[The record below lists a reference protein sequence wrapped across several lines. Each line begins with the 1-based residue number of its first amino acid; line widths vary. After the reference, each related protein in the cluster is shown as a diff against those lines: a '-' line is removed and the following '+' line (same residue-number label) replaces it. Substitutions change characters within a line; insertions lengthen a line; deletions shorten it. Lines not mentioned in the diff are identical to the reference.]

1 MQCVASVPTCGTFPG
16 LPRSLE
22 EGEKV
27 QTVPNVARPSQQR
40 KSSLSLG
47 PVLLSAL
54 LPFKS
59 WGARLGRRAGGRS
72 QDVAPCMGQRL
83 EPSRRFCTSSMH
95 TSSPRKDFHVRGT
108 LNGSRGEPERGFAK
122 PCPG

>member
-72 QDVAPCMGQRL
+72 QVPLHGATSRTFQKVLHILRAHQFPKERL
-83 EPSRRFCTSSMH
+83 SR
-95 TSSPRKDFHVRGT
+95 
-108 LNGSRGEPERGFAK
+108 
-122 PCPG
+122 